1 MKKIVIFLLCLC
13 SQWTMAQKEAPKW
26 VEKAKQAVFSIVTYD
41 KADKLLNTGNGF
53 FVSEDGIALSDY
65 SVFKGAQRAVIIN
78 AEGKKMAVKAIIG
91 ANEIYDVIKFKVEA
105 EKKTPMLK
113 IATQTAAKGSDVYL
127 LPYSTQK
134 DRSCALGKIEEVSS
148 LSGKYAY
155 YTLALSL
162 NDKMVS
168 CPVTT
173 LEGQVIGLIQKDAAG
188 ESKISYAVDAS
199 FAMSLSMNALSAN
212 DATLR
217 NIGIKKALPDTENQA
232 LVYLFMSSSSTNAE
246 EYLVLLN
253 EFIETFPNSVEGY
266 TRRANHYVYNFK
278 DVEHLALAE
287 KDLEKAQKLTDKKDD
302 IYYNTAKL
310 IYAYQLNK
318 PETIYKDWGYARALK
333 EIQQAITINPIPLYI
348 QLEGDIYFALK
359 DYEKSFVSYEKVNR
373 SNLASAA
380 TFYSAAKA
388 KELAKADMGEVIALL
403 DSAIA
408 KFTIPYSQDAA
419 PYLLERAQKKETKEL
434 YREAVVDYDTY
445 YQAVNGAVN
454 DVFYYYREQANYK
467 AKNFQRALDDI
478 QKAIELSPEDAT
490 YLAELGAI
498 NLRIARYDEAIKNL
512 QAALL
517 LDPKFAACYR
527 LIGFCQIQ
535 LKQDAEACQN
545 FAKAKELGDEAVK
558 SLIEKHCK

>member
-1 MKKIVIFLLCLC
+1 
-13 SQWTMAQKEAPKW
+13 
-26 VEKAKQAVFSIVTYD
+26 
-41 KADKLLNTGNGF
+41 
-53 FVSEDGIALSDY
+53 
-65 SVFKGAQRAVIIN
+65 
-78 AEGKKMAVKAIIG
+78 
-91 ANEIYDVIKFKVEA
+91 
-105 EKKTPMLK
+105 
-113 IATQTAAKGSDVYL
+113 
-127 LPYSTQK
+127 
-134 DRSCALGKIEEVSS
+134 
-148 LSGKYAY
+148 
-155 YTLALSL
+155 
-162 NDKMVS
+162 
-168 CPVTT
+168 
-173 LEGQVIGLIQKDAAG
+173 
-188 ESKISYAVDAS
+188 
-199 FAMSLSMNALSAN
+199 
-212 DATLR
+212 
-217 NIGIKKALPDTENQA
+217 
-232 LVYLFMSSSSTNAE
+232 
-246 EYLVLLN
+246 
-253 EFIETFPNSVEGY
+253 
-266 TRRANHYVYNFK
+266 
-278 DVEHLALAE
+278 
-287 KDLEKAQKLTDKKDD
+287 
-302 IYYNTAKL
+302 YNTAKL

-478 QKAIELSPEDAT
+478 QKAIELSPKDAT
-490 YLAELGAI
+490 YLAELGAV